1 MNKVLIIDDDS
12 GVHSI
17 IHAIIQKK
25 MPDCVFSSA
34 YNGIDGIKAA
44 LDEQPDAIILD
55 VGMPGIDGFETC
67 RRLKEDER
75 TRHIPVVMFSGMV
88 TDSDSVDTA
97 LESGADM
104 ILAKPLRNEHL
115 IRVFRSLLK
124 AEAKEEPVPD

>member
-34 YNGIDGIKAA
+34 YNGMDGIRAA
-44 LDEQPDAIILD
+44 LDEHPDAILLD
-55 VGMPGIDGFETC
+55 VDMPGIDGFETC

-75 TRHIPVVMFSGMV
+75 TRHIPIAMFSGMA
-88 TDSDSVDTA
+88 TDADSVDAA

-104 ILAKPLRNEHL
+104 IIAKPLRNEHL
-115 IRVFRSLLK
+115 IRVFRSLLNP
-124 AEAKEEPVPD
+124 EAK